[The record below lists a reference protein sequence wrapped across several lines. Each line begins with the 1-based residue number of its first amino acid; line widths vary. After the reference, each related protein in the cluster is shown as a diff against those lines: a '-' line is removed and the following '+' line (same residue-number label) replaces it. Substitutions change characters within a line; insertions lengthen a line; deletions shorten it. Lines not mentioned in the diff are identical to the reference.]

1 MHRLSTD
8 LSADRDKLFQIAAAC
23 QEAIQAQHQRESR
36 QGYGLD
42 DYTEGR
48 IVGTANLA
56 RRIMRLISG
65 GQLDTPGQRVRSR
78 KPVGQ

>member
-8 LSADRDKLFQIAAAC
+8 QDKLFQIAAAC

-65 GQLDTPGQRVRSR
+65 GQLDTPSRRVHSR
-78 KPVGQ
+78 KPIGR

>member
-1 MHRLSTD
+1 MRRVQSD
-8 LSADRDKLFQIAAAC
+8 QDKLFQIAAAC

-36 QGYGLD
+36 QGYVLD

-48 IVGTANLA
+48 IVGTASFA

-65 GQLDTPGQRVRSR
+65 GQFEAPSQRVQSR
-78 KPVGQ
+78 KPIGR

>member
-1 MHRLSTD
+1 MPPSTILGGSHPQVFPSVRRVHSD
-8 LSADRDKLFQIAAAC
+8 QDKLFQIAAAC
-23 QEAIQAQHQRESR
+23 QEAIQGQHQRESR

-48 IVGTANLA
+48 IVGTASFA

-65 GQLDTPGQRVRSR
+65 G
-78 KPVGQ
+78 